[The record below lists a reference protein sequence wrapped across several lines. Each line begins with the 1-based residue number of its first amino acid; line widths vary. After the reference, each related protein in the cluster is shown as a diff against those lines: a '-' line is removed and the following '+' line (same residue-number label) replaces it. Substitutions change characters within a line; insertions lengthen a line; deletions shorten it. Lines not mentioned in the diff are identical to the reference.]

1 MLSKKELAS
10 ELKVSLITIE
20 RWMKK
25 GMPRLKAP
33 NGTVRFELDEVKR
46 WMGGK

>member
-1 MLSKKELAS
+1 MITKKELS
-10 ELKVSLITIE
+10 ESLKVTPVTID

-25 GMPRLKAP
+25 GMPYLKAP